1 MWKIESRSLRS
12 GELNEGTVDLI
23 MERATESI
31 FSHGTLSV
39 PLLCSK
45 KRRKHTDSVRE
56 RKWTYRVSI
65 KFNRFNR
72 PQKLETR
79 NFTFLLSHRFLA
91 SYLKKNSLNSSCFS
105 TVSRKKRWFYKF
117 LRGNVCTSD
126 NRPRLIAIFSFLL
139 FFFFIS
145 SSHMFA
151 LSRLVAY
158 HLRLFD
164 KQASITFYQPFLML
178 RHKAVRK
185 R

>member
-139 FFFFIS
+139 FSFFYFFLPYVCTFS
-145 SSHMFA
+145 SRCLPPSSF
-151 LSRLVAY
+151 RQTGIY
-158 HLRLFD
+158 HLLSTLFWCY
-164 KQASITFYQPFLML
+164 AT
-178 RHKAVRK
+178 RR
-185 R
+185 